1 MWPTIYK
8 RLFNIDFPKA
18 PASEQRGT
26 SLANTEGIAR
36 LLNLPLTPSAVPVTN
51 KSILGLSPAWAAIR
65 YISETVA
72 AMPIGVYSW
81 DAKNEGYDSRT
92 DHPVNSVVS
101 SRPHPHYTKFD
112 FFQALIANACLGNG
126 FARIHRDASFQPY
139 ALELIPPHM
148 VQIDH
153 SDDGSLIYKISGE
166 KAGKSVNITLMD
178 FEMIHIK
185 GVTFNGASGEKI
197 SLIHRD
203 NISSSLAAQKYTDN
217 FFSNG
222 THLSGTLTTDLEL
235 SEEQRENAREA
246 FKNAYGGLDN
256 VGTTA
261 VLDMGVKYNRVGLT
275 PQEAA
280 LVDFRKLSAE
290 ECSRIFKVPM
300 HMLSNLDRSAFSN
313 IEQQSL
319 EFRQYTLPTW
329 TEKVE
334 QEINYKLF
342 SKLEFQKR
350 RAFVMFDYTHLN
362 MADTDSMSKLISA
375 GVQNGV
381 FTGNM
386 FRKWYKQP
394 KHPDGDRLYIQ
405 RNLVP
410 VDRVDDTITP
420 VDSNG
425 ATANTDATQDGN
437 TPSTAN

>member
-8 RLFNIDFPKA
+8 RFFNVDFPA
-18 PASEQRGT
+18 PKPVEQRGT
-26 SLANTEGIAR
+26 SLANTEGIAK
-36 LLNLPLTPSAVPVTN
+36 LLGYSLAPSAVPVTDN
-51 KSILGLSPAWAAIR
+51 SVLGLSPAWAAIR

-101 SRPHPHYTKFD
+101 SRPHLHYSKFD

-126 FARIHRDASFQPY
+126 YARIHRDANFQPY
-139 ALELIPPHM
+139 ALELIPPRM
-148 VQIDH
+148 VTADY
-153 SDDGSLIYKISGE
+153 SDDGSMLYKISGE
-166 KAGKSVNITLMD
+166 RAGKAVEIVLYD

-185 GVTFNGASGEKI
+185 GVTFNGAQGERI
-197 SLIHRD
+197 SLVHRD
-203 NISSSLAAQKYTDN
+203 NISSSLAAQKYTDT
-217 FFSNG
+217 FFRQG
-222 THLSGTLTTDLEL
+222 AHISGTISTDLEL

-246 FKNAYGGLDN
+246 FRDSYGGLDK

-261 VLDMGVKYNRVGLT
+261 ILDMGLKYTRVGLT

-300 HMLSNLDRSAFSN
+300 HMLSSLDRSAFSN

-334 QEINYKLF
+334 QECNYKLF
-342 SKLEFQKR
+342 SKIEFQKR

-420 VDSNG
+420 VDSTG
-425 ATANTDATQDGN
+425 AAANTDATQDGN

>member
-8 RLFNIDFPKA
+8 RFFNVDFPA
-18 PASEQRGT
+18 PKPAEQRGT
-26 SLANTEGIAR
+26 SLANTEGIAK
-36 LLNLPLTPSAVPVTN
+36 LLGLPLTASAVPVTDR
-51 KSILGLSPAWAAIR
+51 SILGLSPAWAAIR

-101 SRPHPHYTKFD
+101 SRPHPHYSKFD

-126 FARIHRDASFQPY
+126 YARIHRDASFQPV
-139 ALELIPPHM
+139 ALELIPPRM
-148 VQIDH
+148 VTVDY
-153 SDDGSLIYKISGE
+153 SDDGSMLYKISGE
-166 KAGKSVNITLMD
+166 RAGKAVEIVLYD

-185 GVTFNGASGEKI
+185 GVTFNGAQGERI
-197 SLIHRD
+197 SLVHRD
-203 NISSSLAAQKYTDN
+203 NISSSLAAQQYTDT
-217 FFSNG
+217 FFRQG
-222 THLSGTLTTDLEL
+222 AHISGTISTDLEL
-235 SEEQRENAREA
+235 NQEQRENAREA
-246 FKNAYGGLDN
+246 FRDSYGGLDK

-261 VLDMGVKYNRVGLT
+261 ILDMGLKYNRVGLT

-290 ECSRIFKVPM
+290 ESSRIFKVPM
-300 HMLSNLDRSAFSN
+300 HMLSSLDRSAFSN

-334 QEINYKLF
+334 QECNYKLF
-342 SKLEFQKR
+342 SKIEFQKR

-362 MADTDSMSKLISA
+362 MADTDSMSKLISS

-420 VDSNG
+420 ADSAG
-425 ATANTDATQDGN
+425 SNTDEKDGN
-437 TPSTAN
+437 TQASAGA